1 MIRLE
6 QDNRNGIQSE
16 SRLIMFPAPEE
27 YRTDN
32 WKIQTVSVKIPEQPG
47 EDGRML
53 ALKTAW
59 ERLLIEEGT
68 RSITGRSESFDRHLQ
83 SRLTLRYEG
92 VITEPIRIISFVR
105 ENDHLHLTLE
115 TKFSPLAFPEDWE
128 KLRKKRTR
136 KENIKDILS
145 VFQ

>member
-1 MIRLE
+1 
-6 QDNRNGIQSE
+6 
-16 SRLIMFPAPEE
+16 MFPAPEE

-32 WKIQTVSVKIPEQPG
+32 WKILTVSVSVPEQPG

-59 ERLLIEEGT
+59 ERLLIEKGT
-68 RSITGRSESFDRHLQ
+68 RSVTGRSESFDCHLQ

-92 VITEPIRIISFVR
+92 VIDEPIRIVSFVR
-105 ENDHLHLTLE
+105 DNHHLHLSLE

-128 KLRKKRTR
+128 KLRKNRKR
-136 KENIKDILS
+136 KEDFKDILS